1 MQRKPTR
8 EGMVNERISI
18 NIHLRTSTDQTSTVK
33 SGSKYDSPFQYF
45 CISFFYISVLLYVC
59 ISVFQTERETNT
71 FLRPIPVRPSA
82 VRSGSNDIP
91 GRLSR
96 FLFRFHQLKILCL
109 HSIEIQKEKFQIQG
123 LRNHEC
129 HPEIEYKLKL
139 RH

>member
-96 FLFRFHQLKILCL
+96 FLFQISFSFSPTKDFMFALNRD
-109 HSIEIQKEKFQIQG
+109 SEREISNTGITKS
-123 LRNHEC
+123 
-129 HPEIEYKLKL
+129 
-139 RH
+139 